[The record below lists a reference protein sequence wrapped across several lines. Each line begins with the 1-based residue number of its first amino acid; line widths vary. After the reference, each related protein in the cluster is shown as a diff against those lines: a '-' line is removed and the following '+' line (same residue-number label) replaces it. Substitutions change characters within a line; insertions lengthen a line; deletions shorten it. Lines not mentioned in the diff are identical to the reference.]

1 MSSNHFLSL
10 ADQSAEELRN
20 YLDLARHIKLY
31 PKAYKEAC
39 KGQTLAMIFQKPSL
53 RTRVS
58 FQTGIYQLGGQG
70 IYLGPTDIQLHRGET
85 IADTAKV
92 LSRYVDGIMARVF
105 AHSDVV
111 ELGRYGSIPVING
124 LSDLLHPCQV
134 LADLQTV
141 QEKKGTLKGL
151 TMAYIG
157 DGNNM
162 AHSIMY
168 GCALMGVNVAIGHP
182 RGYAPDPDVTT
193 RTREIAAASGSSV
206 LITEDPKAAVDAAD
220 VVYTDVWASMGQEG
234 EHAER
239 LARFEGFQVNNAL
252 MGCAKPDAIFL
263 HCLPAHRGE
272 EVAAEVID
280 GPQSVVFDQAENRL
294 HAQKAIMVRLMGRR
308 R

>member
-1 MSSNHFLSL
+1 MPNDFISL
-10 ADQSAEELRN
+10 ADYSTEQLRK
-20 YLDLARHIKLY
+20 LVDLAHDVKRN
-31 PKAYKEAC
+31 PRAYRDAC
-39 KGQTLAMIFQKPSL
+39 EGQTLAMIFQKPSL

-92 LSRYVDGIMARVF
+92 LARYVDGIMARVF

-111 ELGRYGSIPVING
+111 ELGVNSNVPVING

-141 QEKKGTLKGL
+141 SEKFGRLKGL
-151 TMAYIG
+151 KFAYIG

-162 AHSIMY
+162 AHSILY
-168 GCALMGVNVAIGHP
+168 GCAKVGMNVAVGHP
-182 RGYAPDPDVTT
+182 HGYAPDPDVIT
-193 RTREIAAASGSSV
+193 RAREFASLHGSAVQITADPMEAAA
-206 LITEDPKAAVDAAD
+206 EAD
-220 VVYTDVWASMGQEG
+220 IIYSDVWTSMGQED
-234 EHAER
+234 EATER
-239 LARFEGFQVNNAL
+239 LKRFEGFQVNANMMSAANH
-252 MGCAKPDAIFL
+252 GAIFM

-272 EVAAEVID
+272 EVSADVID

-294 HAQKAIMVRLMGRR
+294 HAQKAIMISLMGRR
-308 R
+308 Q